1 MTTST
6 SFAQVANNI
15 QNLWQ
20 RYTKSIRFVAVLTML
35 LTLGIGQ
42 AWGTNF
48 TGAGIKYYVN
58 TKSDDQWWSVSST
71 TLQLGTI
78 SSFYLKGFW
87 AEIANGNV
95 CQNTRMYY
103 RVNSVTK
110 NYNILNPNDWNAST
124 KHFQTESM
132 DENVLSGLVG
142 GNYTLEIWFSNG
154 EGEGECNVWYSNN
167 RNNYKIT
174 FTYNPTYTVTVKV
187 GTGGA
192 VASSSVTA
200 GNINAVTLP
209 KATPNAG
216 YSFLN
221 WAVTTGDITLSNET
235 SESTATVKARST
247 GTVTASFSAKTYTVT
262 LNNQGATTAGKASVT
277 ATYNAAMP
285 SIASNLPK
293 KTGYTF
299 NGYFDATSGGTQ
311 YYKADGT
318 SARTWNKTSNTTLY
332 AQWTANQY
340 TVKWVVDGQE
350 EATETVDHGSKPV
363 PPTLE
368 PGQICGDK
376 FVGWVTAPIEGQ
388 LPDAST
394 LTIYTAETLP
404 AITGETTFYA
414 VFADYE
420 N

>member
-1 MTTST
+1 MKQSTTFNQLT
-6 SFAQVANNI
+6 ALGKRLAM
-15 QNLWQ
+15 
-20 RYTKSIRFVAVLTML
+20 VLTIL
-35 LTLGIGQ
+35 LTMGIGQ
-42 AWGTNF
+42 VWGTNF

-58 TKSDDQWWSVSST
+58 TKSGDQWWSVSST

-103 RVNSVTK
+103 RVNGVTK

-154 EGEGECNVWYSNN
+154 EGECNVWYSNN
-167 RNNYKIT
+167 SSNYKIT
-174 FTYNPTYTVTVKV
+174 FTYNPTYTVTVKA
-187 GTGGA
+187 GTGGT

-200 GNINAVTLP
+200 GNIDAVTLP

-221 WAVTTGDITLSNET
+221 WAVTTGDITLSNAN
-235 SESTATVKARST
+235 SASAATVKARSV
-247 GTVTASFSAKTYTVT
+247 GTVTASFNANQYTVT
-262 LNNQGATTAGKASVT
+262 LNSQSGTGGTSSVT
-277 ATYNAAMP
+277 ATYGQAMP
-285 SIASNLPK
+285 AATMP
-293 KTGYTF
+293 TRDGYTF

-318 SARTWNKTSNTTLY
+318 SARTWNITSNTTLY
-332 AQWTANQY
+332 AQWTTKSY
-340 TVKWVVDGQE
+340 VITWVVDGIVKQ
-350 EATETVDHGSKPV
+350 TGGVVHGSTPV
-363 PPTLE
+363 LPTLE

-388 LPDAST
+388 LKDAST
-394 LTIYTAETLP
+394 LTIYTTENLP
-404 AITGETTFYA
+404 VITGETTFYA

>member
-1 MTTST
+1 MKQST
-6 SFAQVANNI
+6 FSAVMANKLLTVL
-15 QNLWQ
+15 QG
-20 RYTKSIRFVAVLTML
+20 YTKGIRFVAVLTLL
-35 LTLGIGQ
+35 LTVGIGQ

-58 TKSDDQWWSVSST
+58 TKTGDQWWSVSST

-103 RVNSVTK
+103 RVNDVTK

-154 EGEGECNVWYSNN
+154 EGECNVWYSNN
-167 RNNYKIT
+167 NNNYKIT
-174 FTYNPTYTVTVKV
+174 FTYNPTYTVTVKA

-235 SESTATVKARST
+235 SASTATVKARST
-247 GTVTASFSAKTYTVT
+247 GTVTASFKAKTYTIT
-262 LNNQGATTAGKASVT
+262 LDNQGATTAGATSVT

-285 SIASNLPK
+285 SIANNLPK

-299 NGYFDATSGGTQ
+299 NGYFTATSGGTQ
-311 YYKADGT
+311 YYTAKGT
-318 SARTWNKTSNTTLY
+318 GARNWDKTAATTLY
-332 AQWTANQY
+332 AQWNVITY

-350 EATETVDHGSKPV
+350 KATETVDHGST
-363 PPTLE
+363 PTQA
-368 PGQICGDK
+368 PAMDPNNPICGDK

-388 LPDAST
+388 LKDAST
-394 LTIYTAETLP
+394 LTIYETANLP
-404 AITGETTFYA
+404 IITGETTFYA

-420 N
+420 E